1 LSSELLAESD
11 FCYWLPA
18 TATCYSSSIIIA
30 SFLGMWGRNSSKA
43 CTFSGGYIYSQDELN
58 SSFHGQPD
66 SGVFQQTNS
75 IVRLIRISISSR
87 FSLFLM
93 QAIAET
99 VYFLPLILYS
109 RHLRAVNLEWIQ
121 FYSDEEWICLKYIT
135 EILYSDLIVI
145 LI

>member
-1 LSSELLAESD
+1 
-11 FCYWLPA
+11 
-18 TATCYSSSIIIA
+18 
-30 SFLGMWGRNSSKA
+30 
-43 CTFSGGYIYSQDELN
+43 
-58 SSFHGQPD
+58 
-66 SGVFQQTNS
+66 
-75 IVRLIRISISSR
+75 
-87 FSLFLM
+87 M

-99 VYFLPLILYS
+99 VYFLPVILYS